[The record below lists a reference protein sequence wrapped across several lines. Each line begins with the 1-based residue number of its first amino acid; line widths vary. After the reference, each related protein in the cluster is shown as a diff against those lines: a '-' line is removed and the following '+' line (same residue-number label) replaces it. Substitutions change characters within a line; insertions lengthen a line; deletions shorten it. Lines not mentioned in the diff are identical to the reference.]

1 MYFESSSYQSGSLGQ
16 FYDNSW
22 PKTSGDGT
30 SLNPYVLA
38 HTTSSQA
45 TNWFSKAITSSS
57 LYDNENNNKLSGI
70 LPEFIKYDESNKEY
84 LTFTDMVGQHF
95 DSIWEYIKSLS
106 DVYDRRDKLDEGLSK
121 DLIYNIAKYLG
132 WNFNDG

>member
-70 LPEFIKYDESNKEY
+70 LPEFINGYCISFKIGYIIGIKK
-84 LTFTDMVGQHF
+84 TFH
-95 DSIWEYIKSLS
+95 
-106 DVYDRRDKLDEGLSK
+106 KLIQKVFLRG
-121 DLIYNIAKYLG
+121 
-132 WNFNDG
+132 